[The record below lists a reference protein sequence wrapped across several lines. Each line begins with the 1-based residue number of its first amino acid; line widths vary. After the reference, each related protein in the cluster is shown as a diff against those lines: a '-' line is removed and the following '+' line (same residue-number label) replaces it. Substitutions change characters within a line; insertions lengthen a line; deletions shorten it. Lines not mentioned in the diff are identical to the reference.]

1 MDELNNR
8 LLQIKEIPSSELEH
22 LCEEIRNFLLLSN
35 SKTGGHIGA
44 NLGVVELTVALHRV
58 FDSPTDGLI
67 FDTGH
72 VGYTHKLLTGRK
84 DLFPT
89 LNSFGGMNRFIT
101 PDESEHDLVEMSHAG
116 TSLSIGFGL
125 ALSKKFKNDPSF
137 TITVIGDG
145 SLAEGVALEALN
157 HISTTDVNQLII
169 INDNGFAI
177 SPGCGAIHQHLS
189 GLSDNIFKSN
199 NFFSAL
205 GYNYDGPIDG
215 HNVELLVEK
224 FYEYKANGGIKVIH
238 IKTEKGKGY
247 APASISPIKMHFS
260 NPFDLQTGEPLE
272 KPSSRQVST
281 FATDAI
287 ISAMSSDDT
296 IIAMT
301 AGTKYATD
309 LDRLHKEFPNRTLD
323 PGMSEQHLISMAV
336 GTTLNDY
343 YPVLNY
349 QSTFLQRGYDQ
360 LMHDVAFT
368 NNPLMVLASRSGFA
382 GYDNPTH
389 HGIYDL
395 AYLKA
400 LPNFRIIYPANC
412 ERLREIVKNE
422 LKSKLGPL
430 IICYPYG
437 FETEYCFKPQFE
449 PDNAKTLI
457 ITTGNLAAE
466 YQGYRIKHSINTVKI
481 SALEQLSPLDKSDI
495 ISQIKNIDRVVVVEE
510 AVKRGGLGESIAL
523 VLLEESVRCDFVS
536 IALDNQFYPGGTS
549 QELRN
554 YAHISASNVFNTLGF
569 SGDF

>member
-1 MDELNNR
+1 MDELDYKLGR
-8 LLQIKEIPSSELEH
+8 VKEIPILDLQN
-22 LCEEIRNFLLLSN
+22 LCEDIRQFLIVSN

-58 FDSPTDGLI
+58 FDSPNDGII

-89 LNSFGGMNRFIT
+89 LNSFGGMNRFMT
-101 PDESEHDLVEMSHAG
+101 PLESEHDLVEMSHAG
-116 TSLSIGFGL
+116 TSLSIGLGL
-125 ALSKKFKNDPSF
+125 ALSKKFKNDPSS

-157 HISTTDVNQLII
+157 HISTADVNQLII

-189 GLSDNIFKSN
+189 GLSDIVCQGN
-199 NFFSAL
+199 NLFSAL
-205 GYNYDGPIDG
+205 GYDYDGPIDG
-215 HNVELLVEK
+215 HNVELLIEK
-224 FYEYKANGGIKVIH
+224 FSEYKLRGGIKVVH
-238 IKTEKGKGY
+238 IRTEKGKGY
-247 APASISPIKMHFS
+247 SPASRSPVKMHFS
-260 NPFDLQTGEPLE
+260 NPFDLQTGEPIE
-272 KPSSRQVST
+272 KPSAAQVST

-287 ISAMSSDDT
+287 LSAMHNDDS

-309 LDRLHKEFPNRTLD
+309 LDRLHSKFPNRTLD

-336 GTTLNDY
+336 GTTLNEH

-368 NNPLMVLASRSGFA
+368 NKPLMVLASRSGFA

-395 AYLKA
+395 SYLKA

-412 ERLREIVKNE
+412 DRLREVVKTE
-422 LKSKLGPL
+422 LRIKAGPL

-437 FETEYCFKPQFE
+437 FETDYCFNSQLE
-449 PDNAKTLI
+449 PNNAKTLI
-457 ITTGNLAAE
+457 LTTGNLAAE
-466 YQGYRIKHSINTVKI
+466 YQEYRIANSINTVKI
-481 SALEQLSPLDKSDI
+481 SALEQISPLNRSDI
-495 ISQIKNIDRVVVVEE
+495 LNQIHNIDKLLVVEE
-510 AVKRGGLGESIAL
+510 SVKRGGLGEGIASVL
-523 VLLEESVRCDFVS
+523 VEESVNCEFIS
-536 IALDNQFYPGGTS
+536 IALDNKFYPGGTS
-549 QELRN
+549 QELRD
-554 YAHISASNVFNTLGF
+554 YANISAAKIFSSLGI
-569 SGDF
+569 